1 MASED
6 WYINELGKDVDK
18 VCSTIKEASG
28 TCFTVSFRLIWLQV
42 TEIKS
47 DYLEKREFM
56 EKKLKN
62 HQNIQ
67 ELLKKQK
74 YTRKR
79 HEGSFRILTFEP
91 TDFLRSSWI
100 RLSSMDPSLLGS
112 VLCTPSSWKWVAH
125 GPILVSCLVLWQLWQ
140 DPRTIL
146 ILGAP
151 PIEVI
156 LLIFGL
162 LRSRYQDSTRHARN
176 YCEE

>member
-1 MASED
+1 M
-6 WYINELGKDVDK
+6 DK

-67 ELLKKQK
+67 ELLEKQK

-91 TDFLRSSWI
+91 TDFLRSS
-100 RLSSMDPSLLGS
+100 
-112 VLCTPSSWKWVAH
+112 
-125 GPILVSCLVLWQLWQ
+125 
-140 DPRTIL
+140 
-146 ILGAP
+146 
-151 PIEVI
+151 
-156 LLIFGL
+156 
-162 LRSRYQDSTRHARN
+162 
-176 YCEE
+176 